1 MSQSLAPECT
11 AARESHV
18 AANAPP
24 RDSHVAVTRP
34 QQVRVE
40 AVGLTDVGLVRS
52 ANEDNLSVLHH
63 LHLFM
68 VADGMGGAAAGEVAS
83 KMALDNIR
91 ATFEDSDLT
100 WPLSGATPS
109 AELLTAGIRR
119 AHSAIVGIS
128 LREED
133 KRGMGT
139 TFAGLLALDN
149 RVLIAHVGDSRVY
162 RLRGRK
168 LDLLTEDHSLLNHCV
183 RTGQWNPDEAD
194 LFPWPNA
201 VTQAVG
207 ALDDHGA
214 PLQLE
219 VEVRDDVPEPGDI
232 YLLCSDGLHGMVDD
246 QQIAH
251 LLLKHDDITQAAARL
266 VELANDQGGKDNI
279 TVVLVRVVETGAR

>member
-1 MSQSLAPECT
+1 MTC
-11 AARESHV
+11 
-18 AANAPP
+18 
-24 RDSHVAVTRP
+24 P
-34 QQVRVE
+34 QQLRVE

-83 KMALDNIR
+83 KMALDTIR

-119 AHSAIVGIS
+119 AHSTIVGIS
-128 LREED
+128 LCEED

-168 LDLLTEDHSLLNHCV
+168 LDLLTEDHSLLNHCI
-183 RTGQWNPDEAD
+183 RTGRWNPDEAD

-207 ALDDHGA
+207 ALDDHDA

-266 VELANDQGGKDNI
+266 IELANDQGGNDNI